1 MREFFAAP
9 VRMWGY
15 MDDIERLG
23 SYLLSMRLGAIDVGS
38 NSVHMIV
45 ADVSREGHLEVV
57 DRVKEMVRLGR
68 RSFTTGRLTTESM
81 DLAVRALMNFK
92 RLLRVR
98 RVEKLRA
105 VATSAV
111 REARNRTEFIRRI
124 KRETGLTVEV
134 ISGLD
139 EARLIFQAARHAL
152 GLDGGPHLLVDVG
165 GGSVELVLVRDAKPL
180 WMRSVKL
187 GAARLAERFLL
198 DDPPTREQ
206 LSKLDAHLERVIGP
220 LMRKANRAGV
230 VRAIGTSGTINT
242 LVAMARSSRG
252 EELGRLHG
260 ASASAGEIADLSRDL
275 VVGSSRVDLQACK
288 LEYSIVS
295 PK

>member
-81 DLAVRALMNFK
+81 DLAVRALINFK

-98 RVEKLRA
+98 RVDRCAPSRPARCARRA
-105 VATSAV
+105 IAPNSSA
-111 REARNRTEFIRRI
+111 A
-124 KRETGLTVEV
+124 
-134 ISGLD
+134 S
-139 EARLIFQAARHAL
+139 
-152 GLDGGPHLLVDVG
+152 
-165 GGSVELVLVRDAKPL
+165 S
-180 WMRSVKL
+180 
-187 GAARLAERFLL
+187 ARLA
-198 DDPPTREQ
+198 
-206 LSKLDAHLERVIGP
+206 
-220 LMRKANRAGV
+220 
-230 VRAIGTSGTINT
+230 
-242 LVAMARSSRG
+242 
-252 EELGRLHG
+252 
-260 ASASAGEIADLSRDL
+260 
-275 VVGSSRVDLQACK
+275 
-288 LEYSIVS
+288 
-295 PK
+295 

>member
-1 MREFFAAP
+1 
-9 VRMWGY
+9 MWGY
-15 MDDIERLG
+15 MDTIERLG
-23 SYLLSMRLGAIDVGS
+23 RSVLTMRLGAIDVGS

-68 RSFTTGRLTTESM
+68 RSFTTGRLTTESI

-139 EARLIFQAARHAL
+139 EARLIFAAARPAL
-152 GLDGGPHLLVDVG
+152 GLD
-165 GGSVELVLVRDAKPL
+165 R
-180 WMRSVKL
+180 
-187 GAARLAERFLL
+187 
-198 DDPPTREQ
+198 
-206 LSKLDAHLERVIGP
+206 
-220 LMRKANRAGV
+220 
-230 VRAIGTSGTINT
+230 
-242 LVAMARSSRG
+242 
-252 EELGRLHG
+252 
-260 ASASAGEIADLSRDL
+260 
-275 VVGSSRVDLQACK
+275 
-288 LEYSIVS
+288 
-295 PK
+295 

>member
-1 MREFFAAP
+1 
-9 VRMWGY
+9 MWGY

-98 RVEKLRA
+98 RVTRLRA

-152 GLDGGPHLLVDVG
+152 GLDGGPHLLIDVG
-165 GGSVELVLVRDAKPL
+165 GGSVELVLVQDGRPL
-180 WMRSVKL
+180 WMRSLPL
-187 GAARLAERFLL
+187 GVARLSERFLP
-198 DDPPTREQ
+198 DDPPSAGQ
-206 LSKLDAHLERVIGP
+206 LRQLERHLVRQLGP
-220 LMRKANRAGV
+220 LLDRVRHAGV
-230 VRAIGTSGTINT
+230 VRAVGTSG
-242 LVAMARSSRG
+242 
-252 EELGRLHG
+252 
-260 ASASAGEIADLSRDL
+260 
-275 VVGSSRVDLQACK
+275 
-288 LEYSIVS
+288 
-295 PK
+295 